1 MSDHPLKS
9 LGIREEKRA
18 AKNIFIQMTMY
29 KSMNIGEKSGSWIPM

>member
-18 AKNIFIQMTMY
+18 AKNILIQMAMY
-29 KSMNIGEKSGSWIPM
+29 KAVNVGEKSGSWIPV

>member
-18 AKNIFIQMTMY
+18 AKNILIQITIY
-29 KSMNIGEKSGSWIPM
+29 KSVNIGEKSGNWIPM